1 VQPGSSTPWSDTRVI
16 ALGRLLLAASGLV
29 VIYLVPTEP
38 DRFVP
43 VTYAALVL
51 YTVFSASVYVL
62 QLRGRAFP
70 FLQDWGHWIDIVCY
84 TVLITLS
91 SGTNSIFF
99 FGYFLPILAASFRW
113 GFVSGM
119 RVAVVAAGS
128 TIVFTAL
135 GAFTSI
141 PTWEP
146 QRYLIR
152 PAFLLTLG
160 YMMARWGEQEIQLKR
175 RLDLLRAL
183 ATSANPRFGMNR
195 TLGRMMHAL
204 LHHFGA
210 EGCALILHEDEAA
223 ERTLRRVSREEAES
237 ASFPQELPESVARL
251 LLGLPPAVI
260 VLHGPG
266 GSRALDA
273 GSGERSEV
281 DCPSCEAI
289 AVALDSESFVSVPL
303 AFRDRDLGRLFLG
316 AAGSWSLDE
325 AEARF
330 LLHAVGQALPVIENL
345 RLITQ
350 LAAAAADDERRKI
363 ARDIHDSVIQPY
375 VGLQIGLSGLRQK
388 LAAGAGPEVSADV
401 DRLLEMTSLG
411 IADLRLQVSALKQG
425 GGPGV
430 SLVPAV
436 RRFASR
442 FSEVTG
448 IAVEVEARDD
458 LRVADRLAAEAFQMV
473 AEGLSNVRRHTQSP
487 QARVG
492 LALQNGSLHLRIE
505 NPAGPDPCAPFTP
518 RSIAERAAALG
529 GGAMVLAGAAGA
541 TVVQVEV
548 PL

>member
-1 VQPGSSTPWSDTRVI
+1 MQAPWSSETRVI
-16 ALGRLLLAASGLV
+16 ALGRLLLAASGLG

-43 VTYAALVL
+43 VTYTALVL
-51 YTVFSASVYVL
+51 YTLFSASVYVA
-62 QLRGRAFP
+62 QLRGRELRFM
-70 FLQDWGHWIDIVCY
+70 LDWGHWIDIGCY
-84 TVLITLS
+84 TLLITLS

-99 FGYFLPILAASFRW
+99 FGYFLPILSASFRW

-119 RVAVVAAGS
+119 RVALVAAVS
-128 TIVFTAL
+128 TILFTAL

-160 YMMARWGEQEIQLKR
+160 YMIARWGEQEIALKR
-175 RLDLLRAL
+175 RLELLRTL

-195 TLGRMMHAL
+195 TLGQMMYAL
-204 LHHFGA
+204 MQHFGA
-210 EGCALILHEDEAA
+210 DRCALILHEDASA
-223 ERTLRRVSREEAES
+223 ERTLRRCSRDDPES
-237 ASFPQELPESVARL
+237 AAFPQELPESAARL
-251 LLGLPPAVI
+251 LLGLPAAAI
-260 VLHGPG
+260 VLHEPA
-266 GSRALDA
+266 GSRTVDVVT
-273 GSGERSEV
+273 GERSPEH
-281 DCPSCEAI
+281 CEACEAI
-289 AVALDSESFVSVPL
+289 AVALEATFFVSVPL
-303 AFRDRDLGRLFLG
+303 AYRDRDLGRLFLG
-316 AAGSWSLDE
+316 ADRPWRLDD
-325 AEARF
+325 AETRF

-345 RLITQ
+345 RLVTQ

-388 LAAGAGPEVSADV
+388 LAAGTGADLSEDV
-401 DRLLEMTSLG
+401 DRLLELTSLG

-425 GGPGV
+425 GSPGV

-448 IAVEVEARDD
+448 IAVEVEARED

-473 AEGLSNVRRHTQSP
+473 AEGLSNVRRHTQSAL
-487 QARVG
+487 ARVG
-492 LALQNGSLHLRIE
+492 LALENGALHLRIE

-518 RSIAERAAALG
+518 KSIAERAAALG
-529 GGAMVLAGAAGA
+529 GGATVLAGVAGA
-541 TVVQVEV
+541 TVVQIEV